1 MLGFLRHSRSE
12 RGQAL
17 VLLAIGFMALAA
29 FVGLAI
35 DGWHWYR
42 EIDRARRAV
51 NEACGYAAAAVWQ
64 GGNGLAAF
72 QSSLQANG
80 IAPEAY
86 APNEGTG
93 FDLTRGYEYDGYSR
107 SIFTALKSDTETY
120 FLPIVG
126 WNTLPVVAWER
137 CTTTGAFISPVAV
150 DILPFQD
157 SLDNGTWI
165 HVVGQGS
172 EARIDSGANYRGVI
186 FPFIWCV
193 NSASD
198 YTPNTNCPYAAPFW
212 PISESPPS
220 AQTAKNELAD
230 YCWAGLCNRIF
241 TPVGTR
247 LATVSG
253 TSNNQLCKSAVDAGL
268 VPGTE
273 FVAIIYDGEVISPDP
288 SYGGWENI
296 GVLGWGKFMVVDL
309 QPNSNNCNS
318 LVAVAIGGIYSSL
331 QEIPGPFKTRE
342 IPWDAQGG
350 WW

>member
-1 MLGFLRHSRSE
+1 MTHSRTRRGE

-17 VLLAIGFMALAA
+17 IILALGFTGLAA
-29 FVGLAI
+29 FLGLAI
-35 DGWHWYR
+35 DTGHWLDQR
-42 EIDRARRAV
+42 GRARTAL
-51 NEACGYAAAAVWQ
+51 NEACGYAAAVVWQ
-64 GGNGLAAF
+64 GGNGYAAF
-72 QSSLQANG
+72 QNSLQANG

-93 FDLTRGYEYDGYSR
+93 FDLVRGYEYDGYSR
-107 SIFTALKSDTETY
+107 SIFTALKFDIENY
-120 FLPIVG
+120 FLQIVG

-137 CTTTGAFISPVAV
+137 CSTTGAFVSPVAV
-150 DILPFQD
+150 DILDFQD

-165 HVVGQGS
+165 QVVGQGS
-172 EARIDSGANYRGVI
+172 EARIDSGQNYRGVV

-212 PISESPPS
+212 PAYESPPS
-220 AQTAKNELAD
+220 AQTLKNLLAE
-230 YCWAGLCNRIF
+230 YCWAGLCNRVF

-253 TSNNQLCKSAVDAGL
+253 NSDNQLCHSAVEAGL
-268 VPGTE
+268 TPGAE
-273 FVAIIYDGEVISPDP
+273 FFAIIYDGEVVSPDP

-296 GVLGWGKFMVVDL
+296 GVEGWGKFRVVDL
-309 QPNSNNCNS
+309 QPNENNCNS
-318 LVAVAIGGIYSSL
+318 LVAVAIGGVYSSP
-331 QEIPGPFKTRE
+331 QEIPGPLKTRE

-350 WW
+350 W